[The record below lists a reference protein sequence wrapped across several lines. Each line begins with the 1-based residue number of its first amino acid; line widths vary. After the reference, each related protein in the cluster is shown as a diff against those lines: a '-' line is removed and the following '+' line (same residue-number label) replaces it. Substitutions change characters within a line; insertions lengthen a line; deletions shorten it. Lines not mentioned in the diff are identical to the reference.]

1 MPAGIPPTGRR
12 MSLVHTTDSAVLAGR
27 AAGAEYIQA
36 RAAAWLP
43 FMVAAWIFS
52 GGIILFEPSLYEFFF
67 VPVFGLAILAG
78 LRLYRSTLPLLVL
91 TLVMVPFS
99 LIAAFQVV
107 NIEMSQAFIFAI
119 VTVFLLLTTY
129 FAANYVAVDTHR
141 RMRTIII
148 AYAAIA
154 VLSSIIGVLG
164 YLHLIPGGELFLRY
178 GRVKA
183 MFKDPN
189 VFGPFL
195 ILPAIF
201 ALQKVLLTRNLKRM
215 VTGSAV
221 FLIVFLG
228 VFASFSR
235 AAWGNFA
242 ASALLCF
249 LLVFLLEAG
258 IRDKVRLILLGLAGG
273 ALLIVALAGIIS
285 TPAFN
290 ALFETRASV
299 TQDYDTGE
307 TGRLGRQGYAFDLA
321 LQHPWGL
328 GPMEFGTLEISEAPH
343 NSYVTVIHHY
353 GWGGGLAFYLLIGL
367 TLWRGIWGLRFKA
380 TRLLLIPLLS
390 AYVPLV
396 VEAAIIDIDHWRHFF
411 LIIGLIWGVTT
422 FNAADRPRPER
433 EAALI

>member
-1 MPAGIPPTGRR
+1 
-12 MSLVHTTDSAVLAGR
+12 MSLVHTTDSAALAGR

-36 RAAAWLP
+36 RARAWLP
-43 FMVAAWIFS
+43 LMVAAWIFS
-52 GGIILFEPSLYEFFF
+52 GGIILFEPSFYEFLFL
-67 VPVFGLAILAG
+67 PVLGLAILAG
-78 LRLYRSTLPLLVL
+78 MRLYRSTLPLLVL
-91 TLVMVPFS
+91 TIAFVPFS

-107 NIEMSQAFIFAI
+107 NVEMSQAFIFAI
-119 VTVFLLLTTY
+119 VTIFLLLTTY

-141 RMRTIII
+141 RMRAIII

-154 VLSSIIGVLG
+154 VISSVIGVLG
-164 YLHLIPGGELFLRY
+164 YLHLVPNGDLFLLY

-195 ILPAIF
+195 ILPAIY
-201 ALQKVLLTRNLKRM
+201 ALQRILMTRDLKRM
-215 VTGSAV
+215 LVAGAIFMV
-221 FLIVFLG
+221 ILVG

-242 ASALLCF
+242 AASLLCF
-249 LLVFLLEAG
+249 LMVFLLEAG
-258 IRDKVRLILLGLAGG
+258 VRDKVRQIMLALAGG
-273 ALLIVALAGIIS
+273 AALIVLLAGIIS

-290 ALFETRASV
+290 SLFETRASV

-328 GPMEFGTLEISEAPH
+328 GPMEFGTLEIAEAPH
-343 NSYVTVIHHY
+343 NSYVTVLHHY
-353 GWGGGLAFYLLIGL
+353 GWGGGLAYYLLIIL
-367 TLWRGIWGLRFKA
+367 TLWRGFWGLRFKA
-380 TRLLLIPLLS
+380 NRLLLIPLL
-390 AYVPLV
+390 ATYVPLV
-396 VEAAIIDIDHWRHFF
+396 VEAAIIHIQPWRHFF
-411 LIIGLIWGVTT
+411 PNCGLIWGVPT
-422 FNAADRPRPER
+422 FNAADQPRRDR